1 MQKYK
6 SFLVS
11 FWVLYPHKNLINNNL
26 CQLQKTTLKN
36 YPKKKIDFKLIFVAI
51 CIKLFESSNV
61 DVAKLEKEDVIF

>member
-36 YPKKKIDFKLIFVAI
+36 YPKKKTNFSCHI
-51 CIKLFESSNV
+51 CQTFESSNV
-61 DVAKLEKEDVIF
+61 EVKLEKENVNL